1 MKLGNLALE
10 YVLKH
15 SSPNMPEEALAKFH
29 EFVVM
34 DDEHDL
40 MHVGDKKAKIID
52 AEILKKQPKNGLE
65 LGTFLGYSGIRFAN
79 LFPENSKLYRSTL
92 FPKPT
97 RSRRNS
103 RSIAA

>member
-1 MKLGNLALE
+1 
-10 YVLKH
+10 
-15 SSPNMPEEALAKFH
+15 MPEQALAKFH

-34 DDEHDL
+34 DDEHAL
-40 MHVGDKKAKIID
+40 ICGRQKAKIID
-52 AEILKKQPKNGLE
+52 AEILKQQPRNGLE
-65 LGTFLGYSGIRFAN
+65 LGTFLGYSGIRSAN